1 MRYVVIGASAAG
13 ISGAKT
19 LRELDKNA
27 EIVLISKDENVYS
40 RCILHHY
47 ISSHRDVDALN
58 FTGKEFFDENNITWM
73 KGLEVKALN
82 DKEQTL
88 ELSNGET
95 LSYDKLLVCS
105 GASAFIPPV
114 PGLREGNNVVGLRN
128 LDDAIL
134 IKEQAKKVK
143 NVVVLGAGLV
153 GIDAVSGLLG
163 QGLNISL
170 VEMSNK
176 ILPLQLDKHAS
187 DVYEKKFIEEGV
199 SLKLDVKAEKLLLDE
214 NNNPKALVLNTG
226 EEVPCEL
233 VIVAT
238 GVRSNVAFM
247 ENSNVECDRFGLI
260 IDAKGQ
266 TNIENIYGAGD
277 VTGRNPI
284 WPTAVKEGIIAAHN
298 MLGKEMVMTDFFGSK
313 NTMNFVGIATMSL
326 GMVEPADETYIVETK
341 VEDNNY
347 KKIIHKDGKI
357 YGAIIQ
363 GDLSYAG
370 VLTQLIKENIDVSK
384 NEESNNENYN
394 YIQTIQEY
402 DIVIRCNN
410 DEYIIYYKKI

>member
-58 FTGKEFFDENNITWM
+58 FTGKEFFEVNNITWM

-384 NEESNNENYN
+384 VTKSLF
-394 YIQTIQEY
+394 
-402 DIVIRCNN
+402 DIDYADFFNIEKNF
-410 DEYIIYYKKI
+410 EFSYK

>member
-19 LRELDKNA
+19 LRELDKEA
-27 EIVLISKDENVYS
+27 EIVLVSKDENVYS

-47 ISSHRDVDALN
+47 ISNHRDVEALN
-58 FTGKEFFDENNITWM
+58 FTGKNFFEENNITWI
-73 KGLEVKALN
+73 KGVEVKELN
-82 DKEQTL
+82 DSNNSL

-114 PGLREGNNVVGLRN
+114 EGLREANNVVGLRN

-134 IKEQAKKVK
+134 IKEQAKTVK

-170 VEMSNK
+170 VEMGNK
-176 ILPLQLDKHAS
+176 ILPLQLDKYAS
-187 DVYEKKFIEEGV
+187 DVYEKKFTEEGV
-199 SLKLDVKAEKLLLDE
+199 SLKLNVKAEKLLLDE
-214 NNNPKALVLNTG
+214 NNNPKALLLNTG

-260 IDAKGQ
+260 IDAKGK
-266 TNIENIYGAGD
+266 TNVENIYGAGD

-298 MLGKEMVMTDFFGSK
+298 MLGKEMIMTDFFGSK

-326 GMVEPADETYIVETK
+326 GMVEPADETYIVETQ
-341 VEDNNY
+341 VEGDNY

-384 NEESNNENYN
+384 VTKSLFDIDYADFFNVKENFEFTY
-394 YIQTIQEY
+394 
-402 DIVIRCNN
+402 
-410 DEYIIYYKKI
+410 

>member
-19 LRELDKNA
+19 LRELDKDD

-47 ISSHRDVDALN
+47 ISNHRDIDALN
-58 FTGKEFFDENNITWM
+58 FTSKNFFEENNITWM
-73 KGLEVKALN
+73 KGLEVKDVN

-88 ELSNGET
+88 NLSNGET

-114 PGLREGNNVVGLRN
+114 TGLREGNNVVGLRN
-128 LDDAIL
+128 LDDAVM

-176 ILPLQLDKHAS
+176 ILPLQLDKYAS
-187 DVYEKKFIEEGV
+187 DVYEKKFTEEGV
-199 SLKLDVKAEKLLLDE
+199 SLKLDVKAEKLILDE
-214 NNNPKALVLNTG
+214 NNNPKALLLNTG

-233 VIVAT
+233 VVVAT
-238 GVRSNVAFM
+238 GVRSNIAFM
-247 ENSNVECDRFGLI
+247 ENSNIECDRFGLI

-298 MLGKEMVMTDFFGSK
+298 MLGKEMIMNDFFGSK
-313 NTMNFVGIATMSL
+313 NTMNFVGVATMSL
-326 GMVEPADETYIVETK
+326 GMVEPEDETYIVETQI
-341 VEDNNY
+341 EGDNY

-384 NEESNNENYN
+384 VTKSLF
-394 YIQTIQEY
+394 
-402 DIVIRCNN
+402 DIDYADFFNIKRNF
-410 DEYIIYYKKI
+410 EFSYK

>member
-19 LRELDKNA
+19 LRELDKDA

-47 ISSHRDVDALN
+47 ISNHRDIDALN
-58 FTGKEFFDENNITWM
+58 FTSKNFFEENNITWM
-73 KGLEVKALN
+73 KGLEVKDVN

-88 ELSNGET
+88 NLSNGET
-95 LSYDKLLVCS
+95 LSYNKLLVCS

-114 PGLREGNNVVGLRN
+114 TGLREGNNVVGLRN
-128 LDDAIL
+128 LDDAVL

-176 ILPLQLDKHAS
+176 ILPLQLDKYAS
-187 DVYEKKFIEEGV
+187 DVYEKKFTEEGV
-199 SLKLDVKAEKLLLDE
+199 SLKLDVKAEKLILDE
-214 NNNPKALVLNTG
+214 NNNPKALLLNTG

-233 VIVAT
+233 VVVAT
-238 GVRSNVAFM
+238 GVRSNIAFM
-247 ENSNVECDRFGLI
+247 ENSNIECDRFGLI

-298 MLGKEMVMTDFFGSK
+298 MLGKEMIMNDFFGSK
-313 NTMNFVGIATMSL
+313 NTMNFVGVATMSL
-326 GMVEPADETYIVETK
+326 GMVEPEDETYIVETQI
-341 VEDNNY
+341 EGDNY

-384 NEESNNENYN
+384 VTKSLF
-394 YIQTIQEY
+394 
-402 DIVIRCNN
+402 DIDYADFFNIKKNF
-410 DEYIIYYKKI
+410 EFSYK

>member
-19 LRELDKNA
+19 LRELDKDD

-47 ISSHRDVDALN
+47 ISNHRDIDALN
-58 FTGKEFFDENNITWM
+58 FTSKNFFEENNITWM
-73 KGLEVKALN
+73 KGLEVKDVN

-88 ELSNGET
+88 NLSNGET

-128 LDDAIL
+128 LDDAVL
-134 IKEQAKKVK
+134 IKDQAKKVK

-187 DVYEKKFIEEGV
+187 DVYEKKFTEEGV

-214 NNNPKALVLNTG
+214 DNNPKALLLNTG
-226 EEVPCEL
+226 EEVACEL
-233 VIVAT
+233 VVVAT
-238 GVRSNVAFM
+238 GVRSNIAFM
-247 ENSNVECDRFGLI
+247 ANSNIECDRFGLI

-298 MLGKEMVMTDFFGSK
+298 MLGKEMIMTDFFGSK
-313 NTMNFVGIATMSL
+313 NTMNFVGVATMSL
-326 GMVEPADETYIVETK
+326 GMVEPEDETYVVETQI
-341 VEDNNY
+341 EGDNY

-384 NEESNNENYN
+384 VTKSLF
-394 YIQTIQEY
+394 
-402 DIVIRCNN
+402 DIDYADFFNIKKNF
-410 DEYIIYYKKI
+410 EFSYK

>member
-19 LRELDKNA
+19 LRELDKEA
-27 EIVLISKDENVYS
+27 EIVLVSKDENVYS

-47 ISSHRDVDALN
+47 ISNHRDVDALN
-58 FTGKEFFDENNITWM
+58 FTSKEFFEENNITWM
-73 KGLEVKALN
+73 KGLEVKDLN
-82 DKEQTL
+82 DKDQVL
-88 ELSNGET
+88 ELSSGET

-214 NNNPKALVLNTG
+214 NNNPKALLLNTG

-233 VIVAT
+233 VVVAT
-238 GVRSNVAFM
+238 GVRSNIAFM

-260 IDAKGQ
+260 IDAKGK
-266 TNIENIYGAGD
+266 TNVENIYGAGD

-298 MLGKEMVMTDFFGSK
+298 MLGKEMIMTDFFGSK

-341 VEDNNY
+341 VEGDNY

-384 NEESNNENYN
+384 VTKSLF
-394 YIQTIQEY
+394 
-402 DIVIRCNN
+402 DIDYADFFNIEKNF
-410 DEYIIYYKKI
+410 EFSYK

>member
-19 LRELDKNA
+19 LRELDKDA
-27 EIVLISKDENVYS
+27 EIVLVSKDENVYS

-47 ISSHRDVDALN
+47 ISNHRDVDALN
-58 FTGKEFFDENNITWM
+58 FTSKNFFEENNITWM
-73 KGLEVKALN
+73 KGLEVKGVN

-128 LDDAIL
+128 LDDAVL

-187 DVYEKKFIEEGV
+187 DVYEKKFTEEGV

-214 NNNPKALVLNTG
+214 NNNPKALLLNTG

-233 VIVAT
+233 VVVAT
-238 GVRSNVAFM
+238 GVRSNIAFM
-247 ENSNVECDRFGLI
+247 ENSNIECDRFGLI

-298 MLGKEMVMTDFFGSK
+298 MLGKEMIMTDFFGSK
-313 NTMNFVGIATMSL
+313 NTMNFVGVATMSL
-326 GMVEPADETYIVETK
+326 GMVEPADETYIVETH
-341 VEDNNY
+341 VDGDNY

-384 NEESNNENYN
+384 VTKSLF
-394 YIQTIQEY
+394 
-402 DIVIRCNN
+402 DIDYADFFNIEKNF
-410 DEYIIYYKKI
+410 EFSYK

>member
-47 ISSHRDVDALN
+47 ISNHREVDALN
-58 FTGKEFFDENNITWM
+58 FTSKNFFEENNITWM
-73 KGLEVKALN
+73 KGLEVKDVN

-88 ELSNGET
+88 NLSNGET

-128 LDDAIL
+128 LDDAVL

-163 QGLNISL
+163 QGLKISL

-187 DVYEKKFIEEGV
+187 DVYEKKFTEEGV
-199 SLKLDVKAEKLLLDE
+199 SLKLDVKAEKLLLGE
-214 NNNPKALVLNTG
+214 NNNPKALLLNTG

-233 VIVAT
+233 VVVAT
-238 GVRSNVAFM
+238 GVRSNIAFM
-247 ENSNVECDRFGLI
+247 ENSNIECDRFGLI

-298 MLGKEMVMTDFFGSK
+298 MLGKEMRMTDFFGSK
-313 NTMNFVGIATMSL
+313 NTMNFVGVATMSL
-326 GMVEPADETYIVETK
+326 GIVEPADETYIVETQ
-341 VEDNNY
+341 VEGNNY
-347 KKIIHKDGKI
+347 KKIIHKDGRI

-384 NEESNNENYN
+384 VTKSLF
-394 YIQTIQEY
+394 
-402 DIVIRCNN
+402 DIDYADFFNIKKNF
-410 DEYIIYYKKI
+410 EFSYK

>member
-1 MRYVVIGASAAG
+1 MAYVIVGASASG
-13 ISGAKT
+13 INAAKT
-19 LRELDKNA
+19 LRENDKNA
-27 EIVLISKDENVYS
+27 EIILVSKDEYVYS
-40 RCILHHY
+40 RCILHHFLDGRRE
-47 ISSHRDVDALN
+47 IEALDFTPKN
-58 FTGKEFFDENNITWM
+58 FFEIYNIKWIKGVEVVGINIKE
-73 KGLEVKALN
+73 KKLK
-82 DKEQTL
+82 
-88 ELSNGET
+88 LSNNEN
-95 LSYDKLLVCS
+95 LSYDKVLLAAGS
-105 GASAFIPPV
+105 SSFLPPIEN
-114 PGLREGNNVVGLRN
+114 LRTANNVVGLRN

-134 IKEQAKKVK
+134 IKEQATKVK

-187 DVYEKKFIEEGV
+187 DVYENKFIEEGV
-199 SLKLDVKAEKLLLDE
+199 SLKLDVKAERLLLDE

-226 EEVPCEL
+226 EEIPCEL
-233 VIVAT
+233 VVVAT

-260 IDAKGQ
+260 IDAKGK
-266 TNIENIYGAGD
+266 TNVENIYGAGD

-298 MLGKEMVMTDFFGSK
+298 MLGKEMIMTDFFGSK

-341 VEDNNY
+341 VDADNY

-384 NEESNNENYN
+384 VTKSLF
-394 YIQTIQEY
+394 
-402 DIVIRCNN
+402 DIDYADFFNIEKNF
-410 DEYIIYYKKI
+410 EFSYK

>member
-19 LRELDKNA
+19 LRELDKDA
-27 EIVLISKDENVYS
+27 EIILVSKDENVYS

-47 ISSHRDVDALN
+47 ISNHRDVEALN
-58 FTGKEFFDENNITWM
+58 FTGKNFFEDNNITWI
-73 KGLEVKALN
+73 KGVEVKSLN
-82 DKEQTL
+82 DDVQTL
-88 ELSNGET
+88 ELSNGES

-114 PGLREGNNVVGLRN
+114 EGLREANNVVGLRN

-134 IKEQAKKVK
+134 IKEQATKVK

-187 DVYEKKFIEEGV
+187 DVYENKFIEEGV
-199 SLKLDVKAEKLLLDE
+199 SLKLDVKAERLLLDE

-226 EEVPCEL
+226 EEIPCEL
-233 VIVAT
+233 VVVAT

-260 IDAKGQ
+260 IDAKGK
-266 TNIENIYGAGD
+266 TNVENIYGAGD

-298 MLGKEMVMTDFFGSK
+298 MLGNEMIMTDFFGSK

-341 VEDNNY
+341 VDADNY

-384 NEESNNENYN
+384 VTKSLF
-394 YIQTIQEY
+394 
-402 DIVIRCNN
+402 DIDYADFFNIEKNF
-410 DEYIIYYKKI
+410 EFSYK

>member
-19 LRELDKNA
+19 LRELDKEA
-27 EIVLISKDENVYS
+27 EIILVSKDENVYS

-58 FTGKEFFDENNITWM
+58 FTGKEFFEENNITWM

-384 NEESNNENYN
+384 VTKSLF
-394 YIQTIQEY
+394 
-402 DIVIRCNN
+402 DIDYADFFNIEKNF
-410 DEYIIYYKKI
+410 EFSYK

>member
-19 LRELDKNA
+19 LRELDKEA
-27 EIVLISKDENVYS
+27 EIILVSKDENVYS

-47 ISSHRDVDALN
+47 ISNHRDVDALN
-58 FTGKEFFDENNITWM
+58 FTSKDFFEENNITWM

-384 NEESNNENYN
+384 VTKSLF
-394 YIQTIQEY
+394 
-402 DIVIRCNN
+402 DIDYADFFNIEKNF
-410 DEYIIYYKKI
+410 EFSYK

>member
-19 LRELDKNA
+19 LRELDKEA
-27 EIVLISKDENVYS
+27 EIVLVSKDENVYS

-47 ISSHRDVDALN
+47 ISNHRDVDALN
-58 FTGKEFFDENNITWM
+58 FTSKEFFEENNINWV
-73 KGLEVKALN
+73 KGVEVKAVN
-82 DKEQTL
+82 DTEQTL

-95 LSYDKLLVCS
+95 LSYDKLMICS

-114 PGLREGNNVVGLRN
+114 PGLREANNVVGLRN
-128 LDDAIL
+128 LEDAVL
-134 IKEQAKKVK
+134 IKEQASKVK

-176 ILPLQLDKHAS
+176 ILPLQLDS
-187 DVYEKKFIEEGV
+187 YTSSVYEKKFIENGV

-226 EEVPCEL
+226 EEIPCEL
-233 VIVAT
+233 VVVAT
-238 GVRSNVAFM
+238 GVRSNIAFM
-247 ENSNVECDRFGLI
+247 ENSNIECDRFGLI
-260 IDAKGQ
+260 IDEKGQ

-284 WPTAVKEGIIAAHN
+284 WPTAVKEGIIAANN

-313 NTMNFVGIATMSL
+313 NTMNFVGIPTMSL
-326 GMVEPADETYIVETK
+326 GMVEPADETYTVEVK
-341 VEDNNY
+341 VEGDDY

-357 YGAIIQ
+357 YGALIQ

-384 NEESNNENYN
+384 VTKSLFDVDYADFFNLKKNFEF
-394 YIQTIQEY
+394 T
-402 DIVIRCNN
+402 
-410 DEYIIYYKKI
+410 YK

>member
-19 LRELDKNA
+19 LRELDKDA

-47 ISSHRDVDALN
+47 ISNHRDVDALN
-58 FTGKEFFDENNITWM
+58 FTSKEFFEENNITWM
-73 KGLEVKALN
+73 KGLEVISLN
-82 DKEQTL
+82 DKEQVL

-95 LSYDKLLVCS
+95 LSYDKLLICS

-114 PGLREGNNVVGLRN
+114 PGLREANNVVGLRN

-199 SLKLDVKAEKLLLDE
+199 SLKLGVKAEKLLLDE
-214 NNNPKALVLNTG
+214 NNNPTALLLNTG

-238 GVRSNVAFM
+238 GVRSNVSFM
-247 ENSNVECDRFGLI
+247 ENSNVECDKFGLI
-260 IDAKGQ
+260 IDAKGK

-284 WPTAVKEGIIAAHN
+284 WPTAVKEGIIAANN
-298 MLGKEMVMTDFFGSK
+298 MLGKESVMTDFFGSK
-313 NTMNFVGIATMSL
+313 NTMNFVNIATMSL
-326 GMVEPADETYIVETK
+326 GMVEPADETYIVETQ
-341 VEDNNY
+341 VEGDNY
-347 KKIIHKDGKI
+347 KKIIHKEGKI

-384 NEESNNENYN
+384 VTKSLF
-394 YIQTIQEY
+394 
-402 DIVIRCNN
+402 DIDYADFFNIEKNF
-410 DEYIIYYKKI
+410 EFSYK

>member
-58 FTGKEFFDENNITWM
+58 FTGKEFFEENNITWM

-326 GMVEPADETYIVETK
+326 GMVETADETYIVETK

-384 NEESNNENYN
+384 VTKSLF
-394 YIQTIQEY
+394 
-402 DIVIRCNN
+402 DIDYADFFNIEKNF
-410 DEYIIYYKKI
+410 EFSYK

>member
-13 ISGAKT
+13 ISAAST
-19 LRELDKNA
+19 LRDLDKNA
-27 EIVLISKDENVYS
+27 EIILVSKDENVYS

-47 ISSHRDVDALN
+47 ISNHRDVEALN
-58 FTGKEFFDENNITWM
+58 FTGKNFFEENNITWI
-73 KGLEVKALN
+73 KGIEVKSLK
-82 DKEQTL
+82 DTEQTL

-95 LSYDKLLVCS
+95 LSYDKIVVCS

-114 PGLREGNNVVGLRN
+114 EGLREANNVVGLRN

-134 IKEQAKKVK
+134 IKEQASKVK

-153 GIDAVSGLLG
+153 GIDAVSGLIG
-163 QGLNISL
+163 QGANISL
-170 VEMSNK
+170 VEMGNK

-187 DVYEKKFIEEGV
+187 DVYEKKFTEAGV
-199 SLKLDVKAEKLLLDE
+199 SLKLGVKAERLILDE
-214 NNNPKALVLNTG
+214 NNNPKALLLNTG

-238 GVRSNVAFM
+238 GVRSNVAFL

-266 TNIENIYGAGD
+266 TNVENVYGAGD

-298 MLGKEMVMTDFFGSK
+298 MLGKEMIMTDFFGSK

-326 GMVEPADETYIVETK
+326 GMVEPADETYIVETH
-341 VEDNNY
+341 VDGDNY

-384 NEESNNENYN
+384 VTKSLF
-394 YIQTIQEY
+394 
-402 DIVIRCNN
+402 DIDYADFFNIEKNF
-410 DEYIIYYKKI
+410 EFSYK

>member
-19 LRELDKNA
+19 LRELDKDA

-47 ISSHRDVDALN
+47 ISNHRDVDALN
-58 FTGKEFFDENNITWM
+58 FTSKNFFEENNITWM
-73 KGLEVKALN
+73 KGLEVKDVN

-88 ELSNGET
+88 NLSNGET

-128 LDDAIL
+128 LDDAVL
-134 IKEQAKKVK
+134 IKDQAKKVK

-187 DVYEKKFIEEGV
+187 DVYEKKFTEEGV

-214 NNNPKALVLNTG
+214 DNNPKALLLNTG
-226 EEVPCEL
+226 EEVACEL
-233 VIVAT
+233 VVVAT
-238 GVRSNVAFM
+238 GVRSNIAFM
-247 ENSNVECDRFGLI
+247 ENSNIECDRFGLI

-298 MLGKEMVMTDFFGSK
+298 MLGKEMIMTDFFGSK
-313 NTMNFVGIATMSL
+313 NTMNFVGVATMSL
-326 GMVEPADETYIVETK
+326 GMVEPEDETYVVETQI
-341 VEDNNY
+341 EGDNY

-384 NEESNNENYN
+384 VTKSLF
-394 YIQTIQEY
+394 
-402 DIVIRCNN
+402 DIDYADFFNIEKNF
-410 DEYIIYYKKI
+410 EFSYK

>member
-58 FTGKEFFDENNITWM
+58 FTGKEFFEENNITWM

-313 NTMNFVGIATMSL
+313 NTMSFLGLPTMSL
-326 GMVEPADETYIVETK
+326 GVVNKPDDSYEEVIDK
-341 VEDNNY
+341 NGDDY
-347 KKIIHKDGKI
+347 KKIIYKDGCI

-370 VLTQLIKENIDVSK
+370 VLTQLIKENINVSK
-384 NEESNNENYN
+384 VKKPLFDIDYSDFFNIKENLEFVY
-394 YIQTIQEY
+394 
-402 DIVIRCNN
+402 
-410 DEYIIYYKKI
+410 

>member
-47 ISSHRDVDALN
+47 ISNHREVDALN
-58 FTGKEFFDENNITWM
+58 FTSKNFFEENNITWM
-73 KGLEVKALN
+73 KGLEVKDVN

-88 ELSNGET
+88 NLSNGET

-128 LDDAIL
+128 LDDAVL

-163 QGLNISL
+163 QGLKISL

-187 DVYEKKFIEEGV
+187 DVYEKKFTEEGV

-214 NNNPKALVLNTG
+214 NNNPKALLLNTG

-233 VIVAT
+233 VVVAT
-238 GVRSNVAFM
+238 GVRSNIAFM
-247 ENSNVECDRFGLI
+247 ENSNIECDRFGLI

-298 MLGKEMVMTDFFGSK
+298 MLGKEMIMTDFFGSK
-313 NTMNFVGIATMSL
+313 NTMNFVGVATMSL
-326 GMVEPADETYIVETK
+326 GIVEPADETYIVETQ
-341 VEDNNY
+341 VEGNNY
-347 KKIIHKDGKI
+347 KKIIHKDGRI

-384 NEESNNENYN
+384 VTKSLF
-394 YIQTIQEY
+394 
-402 DIVIRCNN
+402 DIDYADFFNIKKNF
-410 DEYIIYYKKI
+410 EFSYK

>member
-19 LRELDKNA
+19 LRELDKEA
-27 EIVLISKDENVYS
+27 EIILVSKDENVYS

-47 ISSHRDVDALN
+47 ISNHRDVDALN
-58 FTGKEFFDENNITWM
+58 FTSKDFFEENNITWM

-82 DKEQTL
+82 DAEQTL
-88 ELSNGET
+88 ELSNGES
-95 LSYDKLLVCS
+95 LRYDKLLVCS
-105 GASAFIPPV
+105 GASAFVPPV
-114 PGLREGNNVVGLRN
+114 PGLREGKNVVGLRN
-128 LDDAIL
+128 LEDAVL

-187 DVYEKKFIEEGV
+187 DVYEKEFNKQGV

-214 NNNPKALVLNTG
+214 ENNPKALVLNTG
-226 EEVPCEL
+226 EEIPCEL
-233 VIVAT
+233 VVVAT
-238 GVRSNVAFM
+238 GVRSNIAFM

-266 TNIENIYGAGD
+266 TNVENVYGAGD

-298 MLGKEMVMTDFFGSK
+298 MLGKEMEMTDFFGSK

-341 VEDNNY
+341 ADEKNY

-363 GDLSYAG
+363 GDLSYTG
-370 VLTQLIKENIDVSK
+370 V
-384 NEESNNENYN
+384 
-394 YIQTIQEY
+394 
-402 DIVIRCNN
+402 
-410 DEYIIYYKKI
+410 

>member
-19 LRELDKNA
+19 LRELDKEA
-27 EIVLISKDENVYS
+27 EIILVSKDENVYS

-47 ISSHRDVDALN
+47 ISNHRDVDALN
-58 FTGKEFFDENNITWM
+58 FTSKDFFEENNITWM

-82 DKEQTL
+82 DAEQTL
-88 ELSNGET
+88 ELSNGES
-95 LSYDKLLVCS
+95 LRYDKLLVCS
-105 GASAFIPPV
+105 GASAFVPPV
-114 PGLREGNNVVGLRN
+114 PGLREGKNVVGLRN
-128 LDDAIL
+128 LEDAVL

-187 DVYEKKFIEEGV
+187 DVYEKEFNKQGV

-214 NNNPKALVLNTG
+214 ENNPKALVLNTG
-226 EEVPCEL
+226 EEIPCEL
-233 VIVAT
+233 IIVAT
-238 GVRSNVAFM
+238 GVRSNVAFLKDSSI
-247 ENSNVECDRFGLI
+247 ETDRFGLI
-260 IDAKGQ
+260 INEKGE
-266 TNIENIYGAGD
+266 TNARDVYGAGD
-277 VTGRNPI
+277 ITGRNPI
-284 WPTAVKEGIIAAHN
+284 WPTAVKEGIIAANN
-298 MLGKEMVMTDFFGSK
+298 MVGNEIFMEDFFGSK
-313 NTMNFVGIATMSL
+313 NTMNFLGLTTMSL
-326 GMVEPADETYIVETK
+326 GIVNVPDDSYTE
-341 VEDNNY
+341 EIDISGENY

-370 VLTQLIKENIDVSK
+370 VLTQLVKRKIDISKIKKPLFDIDYSDFF
-384 NEESNNENYN
+384 NEKANFEF
-394 YIQTIQEY
+394 
-402 DIVIRCNN
+402 
-410 DEYIIYYKKI
+410 YYE

>member
-1 MRYVVIGASAAG
+1 MRYIVIGASAAG

-19 LRELDKNA
+19 LRELDKDA
-27 EIVLISKDENVYS
+27 EIILVSKDENVYS

-47 ISSHRDVDALN
+47 ISNHRDVDALN
-58 FTGKEFFDENNITWM
+58 FTSKNFFEENNITWM
-73 KGLEVKALN
+73 KGLEVKSVN
-82 DKEQTL
+82 DKEKTL

-128 LDDAIL
+128 LDDAVL

-187 DVYEKKFIEEGV
+187 DVYEKKFTEEGV

-214 NNNPKALVLNTG
+214 NNNPKALLLNTG
-226 EEVPCEL
+226 EELPCEL
-233 VIVAT
+233 VVVAT
-238 GVRSNVAFM
+238 GVRSNIAFM
-247 ENSNVECDRFGLI
+247 ENSNIECDRFGLI

-266 TNIENIYGAGD
+266 TNIEDIYGAGD

-298 MLGKEMVMTDFFGSK
+298 MLGKEMIMTDFFGSK

-341 VEDNNY
+341 VDANNY

-384 NEESNNENYN
+384 VTKSLF
-394 YIQTIQEY
+394 
-402 DIVIRCNN
+402 DIDYADFFNIEKNF
-410 DEYIIYYKKI
+410 EFSYK

>member
-13 ISGAKT
+13 ISGTKT

-58 FTGKEFFDENNITWM
+58 FTGKEFFEENNITWM

-384 NEESNNENYN
+384 VTKSLF
-394 YIQTIQEY
+394 
-402 DIVIRCNN
+402 DIDYADFFNIEKNF
-410 DEYIIYYKKI
+410 EFSYK

>member
-58 FTGKEFFDENNITWM
+58 FTGKEFFEENNITWM

-88 ELSNGET
+88 QLSNGET

-384 NEESNNENYN
+384 VTKSLF
-394 YIQTIQEY
+394 
-402 DIVIRCNN
+402 DIDYADFFNIEKNF
-410 DEYIIYYKKI
+410 EFSYK

>member
-19 LRELDKNA
+19 LRELDKDA

-47 ISSHRDVDALN
+47 ISNHRDVDALN
-58 FTGKEFFDENNITWM
+58 FTSKEFFEENNITWM
-73 KGLEVKALN
+73 KGLEVISLN
-82 DKEQTL
+82 DKEQVL

-95 LSYDKLLVCS
+95 LSYDKLLICS

-114 PGLREGNNVVGLRN
+114 PGLREANNVVGLRN

-163 QGLNISL
+163 QELNISL

-187 DVYEKKFIEEGV
+187 DVYERKFIEEGV
-199 SLKLDVKAEKLLLDE
+199 SLKLGVKAEKLLLDG
-214 NNNPKALVLNTG
+214 NNNPKALLLNTG

-238 GVRSNVAFM
+238 GVRSNVSFM

-260 IDAKGQ
+260 IDAKGK

-284 WPTAVKEGIIAAHN
+284 WPTAVKEGIIAANN
-298 MLGKEMVMTDFFGSK
+298 MLGKESVMTDFIGSK
-313 NTMNFVGIATMSL
+313 NTMNFVNIATMSL
-326 GMVEPADETYIVETK
+326 GMVEPADETYIVETQ
-341 VEDNNY
+341 VEGDNY
-347 KKIIHKDGKI
+347 KKIIHKEGKI

-384 NEESNNENYN
+384 VTKSLF
-394 YIQTIQEY
+394 
-402 DIVIRCNN
+402 DIDYADFFNIEKNF
-410 DEYIIYYKKI
+410 EFSYK

>member
-19 LRELDKNA
+19 LRELDKEA
-27 EIVLISKDENVYS
+27 EIVLVSKDENVYS

-47 ISSHRDVDALN
+47 ISNHRDVDALN
-58 FTGKEFFDENNITWM
+58 FTSKEFFEENNITWM
-73 KGLEVKALN
+73 KGLEVKNLN
-82 DKEQTL
+82 DKEQLL

-95 LSYDKLLVCS
+95 LSYDKLLICS

-128 LDDAIL
+128 LDDAVL

-170 VEMSNK
+170 VEMGNK

-187 DVYEKKFIEEGV
+187 DVYEKKFTEEGV
-199 SLKLDVKAEKLLLDE
+199 SLKLNVKAEKLLLDE
-214 NNNPKALVLNTG
+214 NNNPKALLLNTG

-233 VIVAT
+233 VVVAT
-238 GVRSNVAFM
+238 GVRSNIAFM
-247 ENSNVECDRFGLI
+247 ENSNVECDKFGLI

-266 TNIENIYGAGD
+266 TNVENIYGAGD

-284 WPTAVKEGIIAAHN
+284 WPTAVKEGIIAANN

-326 GMVEPADETYIVETK
+326 GMVEPADETYIVETQ
-341 VEDNNY
+341 VEGDNY

-384 NEESNNENYN
+384 VTKSLF
-394 YIQTIQEY
+394 
-402 DIVIRCNN
+402 DIDYADFFNIEKNF
-410 DEYIIYYKKI
+410 EFSYK